1 MCERASRRSRPV
13 FYETAHTFVAPMI
26 KAWWRPKVTGLEN
39 VPETGP
45 VIIAANHLA
54 NVDSFLVPVV
64 FNRKVRYIIK
74 ADFWHKSG
82 LTARIKQR
90 FFETV
95 GSIPVERG
103 TLKSAQGSLEK
114 AREVLDEGEVFA
126 IYPEGTRSRTGKLG
140 RGRTGVAW
148 LEEKT
153 GAPIIPVGLV
163 GTEKLFVPGKTLPR
177 PRRAKLEVRIG
188 SPVDLSDIDRSLPE
202 NRRRRAITDRVMDEI
217 QKLSGQERDTPQPKT
232 EH

>member
-1 MCERASRRSRPV
+1 M

-39 VPETGP
+39 VPKTGP
-45 VIIAANHLA
+45 VIIAANHRA

-64 FNRKVRYIIK
+64 FHRKVRYIIK
-74 ADFWHKSG
+74 ADFWHKTG
-82 LTARIKQR
+82 LTASIKQR
-90 FFETV
+90 FFEAV

-103 TLKSAQGSLEK
+103 TLKSAHGSLEK
-114 AREVLDEGEVFA
+114 ARQVLQEGGLFA
-126 IYPEGTRSRTGKLG
+126 IYPEGTRSKTGKLG
-140 RGRTGVAW
+140 RGRTGIAW

-188 SPVDLSDIDRSLPE
+188 TPIDFSHIDRSLPE
-202 NRRRRAITDRVMDEI
+202 NRRRRAITDRVMEEI
-217 QKLSGQERDTPQPKT
+217 QKLSGQERETSQPKT

>member
-1 MCERASRRSRPV
+1 M

-126 IYPEGTRSRTGKLG
+126 IYPEGTQVSRGSKNTRERPSSPWGSWEPRSFSFPEKPSPARVARNSRCASAPPSTSATSIVPCLKTAGAARSRT
-140 RGRTGVAW
+140 
-148 LEEKT
+148 E
-153 GAPIIPVGLV
+153 
-163 GTEKLFVPGKTLPR
+163 
-177 PRRAKLEVRIG
+177 
-188 SPVDLSDIDRSLPE
+188 
-202 NRRRRAITDRVMDEI
+202 
-217 QKLSGQERDTPQPKT
+217 
-232 EH
+232 

>member
-114 AREVLDEGEVFA
+114 AREVLDQGEVFA
-126 IYPEGTRSRTGKLG
+126 IYPEGTRSKTGKLG

-148 LEEKT
+148 LEEHT
-153 GAPIIPVGLV
+153 GAPIIPVGIV
-163 GTEKLFVPGKTLPR
+163 GTEKLFVPGKALPR
-177 PRRAKLEVRIG
+177 PRRARLEVRIG
-188 SPVDLSDIDRSLPE
+188 TPIDLSDIDRSLPE

>member
-1 MCERASRRSRPV
+1 M
-13 FYETAHTFVAPMI
+13 FYKTAHRLVAPII

-45 VIIAANHLA
+45 VIIAANHRA

-74 ADFWHKSG
+74 ADFWHKTG

-90 FFETV
+90 FFEAV

-103 TLKSAQGSLEK
+103 TLKSAHGSLEK
-114 AREVLDEGEVFA
+114 ARQVLQEGGLFA
-126 IYPEGTRSRTGKLG
+126 IYPEGTRSKTGKLG
-140 RGRTGVAW
+140 RGRTGIAW

-153 GAPIIPVGLV
+153 SAPIIPVGLV

-177 PRRAKLEVRIG
+177 PRGAKLEVRIG
-188 SPVDLSDIDRSLPE
+188 TPIDLSDIDRSLPE
-202 NRRRRAITDRVMDEI
+202 NRRRRAITDRVMEEI
-217 QKLSGQERDTPQPKT
+217 QKLSGQERETPQPKT